1 MQRVSQRTMQKM
13 RNYAIKQALT
23 ELDDNASQEKIAFIA
38 RRHGLT
44 YAELKQAYRRSRS
57 LKND

>member
-1 MQRVSQRTMQKM
+1 MQKVSQRVMQKM

-23 ELDDNASQEKIAFIA
+23 ELDDNASTAKIEFIA
-38 RRHGLT
+38 RRHLLT

-57 LKND
+57 LEND